1 MADIIQLLPDA
12 IANQIAAGEV
22 IQRPASVVKELMENS
37 VDAGSTHI
45 KLAIKNAGKSLI
57 QVIDN
62 GSGMSATDARMCF
75 EKHATSKIKNI
86 DDLFAIVTKGFRGE
100 AMASIAAV
108 AQVELKTRQ
117 AEESLGSL
125 IQIEGSKI
133 IKQEPCQ
140 APAGTST
147 AVKNLF
153 FNIPARRNFLK
164 SDNVEVKH
172 IIEEFYRIALPH
184 PNVAFSLFID
194 DEEIYH
200 LKEGNLRQR
209 IVAILGDNYNERL
222 VPITEETD
230 AVKISGFIG
239 KPEYA
244 KKTRGEQYIFVN
256 NRFIKSNY
264 LNHAIYKAYEDIV
277 AKDKYPLFVLFM
289 DINPAKIDINV
300 HPSKHEIKFDEEHLI
315 YTFVNAAA
323 RHGLS
328 QYSVRPTLDFDQEDA
343 FKQMGS
349 FTQKD
354 KDYNPATSP
363 MNMGKT
369 DFPFSAKKKEQD
381 ANLGNWQDLYAIN
394 KSEQAQNL
402 VQKISKINNELPLEE
417 NKNEEARHQTKPY
430 QIHHKYIVSPIK
442 SGFILFHQ
450 NAMHQRIL
458 FEKYLHMLHTEKSA
472 SQQQLFPQTIAL
484 SASDAAIMKEILADI
499 NALGFE
505 ISYFGNNSF
514 VIHSYPA
521 DINFTNET
529 QIIEDF
535 IEQYKNSAGLDK
547 FSKREKVAQSLA
559 YSAAIKEGKT
569 LSEQEMQNLIDQ
581 LFACENPYKTPSGK
595 KTFVKYTLEEINKQF
610 LD

>member
-37 VDAGSTHI
+37 VDAGSTHV
-45 KLAIKNAGKSLI
+45 KLIIKNAGKSLI

-86 DDLFAIVTKGFRGE
+86 EDLFAIVTKGFRGE

-117 AEESLGSL
+117 AEESLGTS

-133 IKQEPCQ
+133 LNQEPCQ
-140 APAGTST
+140 TQIGTST

-172 IIEEFYRIALPH
+172 IIEEFYRIAIPH
-184 PNVAFSLFID
+184 PGVAFSLFID

-209 IVAILGDNYNERL
+209 IVAILGDSYNERL
-222 VPITEETD
+222 VPIAEETD

-277 AKDKYPLFVLFM
+277 AKDRYPLFVLFM
-289 DINPAKIDINV
+289 DIDPAKIDINV

-343 FKQMGS
+343 FNQMGS
-349 FTQKD
+349 FSQKD

-363 MNMGKT
+363 MNLGKT
-369 DFPFSAKKKEQD
+369 DFPFSAKKKEQES
-381 ANLGNWQDLYAIN
+381 NLENWQDLYAIN
-394 KSEQAQNL
+394 KSEQAQSL
-402 VQKISKINNELPLEE
+402 VQKISKLTNELPIETDKNIEE
-417 NKNEEARHQTKPY
+417 KSATRPY
-430 QIHHKYIVSPIK
+430 QIHNKYIISPIK

-458 FEKYLHMLHTEKSA
+458 FERYLYILNTEKAA
-472 SQQQLFPQTIAL
+472 SQQQLFPQTITL
-484 SASDAAIMKEILADI
+484 NASDAVIMKEILDDI
-499 NALGFE
+499 NNLGFE
-505 ISYFGNNSF
+505 ISDFGNNSF

-521 DINFTNET
+521 DISYSNET

-535 IEQYKNSAGLDK
+535 IEQFKNSAGLTK

-559 YSAAIKEGKT
+559 YSAAIKEGKK

-581 LFACENPYKTPSGK
+581 LFACENPYKTPSGR
-595 KTFVKYTLEEINKQF
+595 KTFVKYTLEDIDKQF

>member
-37 VDAGSTHI
+37 VDAGSTHV
-45 KLAIKNAGKSLI
+45 KLIIKNAGKSLV

-108 AQVELKTRQ
+108 GQVELKTRQ
-117 AEESLGSL
+117 TNESLGTS
-125 IQIEGSKI
+125 IQIEASKI
-133 IKQEPCQ
+133 LNQEPCQ
-140 APAGTST
+140 TQVGTST

-164 SDNVEVKH
+164 SDHVEVKH
-172 IIEEFYRIALPH
+172 IIDEFYRIAIPH

-209 IVAILGDNYNERL
+209 VVAVLGDNYNERL
-222 VPITEETD
+222 VPISEETD

-277 AKDKYPLFVLFM
+277 AKDRYPLFVLFM
-289 DINPAKIDINV
+289 EIDPAKIDINV
-300 HPSKHEIKFDEEHLI
+300 HPSKHEIKFEEEHLI

-328 QYSVRPTLDFDQEDA
+328 QFSVRPTLDFDQEDA
-343 FKQMGS
+343 FNQMGS
-349 FTQKD
+349 FSQKD
-354 KDYNPATSP
+354 KDYNPAISP
-363 MNMGKT
+363 MNLGKT
-369 DFPFSAKKKEQD
+369 DFPFSAKKKEQES
-381 ANLGNWQDLYAIN
+381 NLQNWQDLYEIN
-394 KSEQAQNL
+394 KSEQAQSL
-402 VQKISKINNELPLEE
+402 VQKISKLSAELPIEE
-417 NKNEEARHQTKPY
+417 NSSTTKPY
-430 QIHHKYIVSPIK
+430 QIHNKYIVSPIK
-442 SGFILFHQ
+442 SGYILFHQ

-458 FEKYLHMLHTEKSA
+458 FEKYLHSLNSEKA
-472 SQQQLFPQTIAL
+472 YSQQQLFPQTISL
-484 SASDAAIMKEILADI
+484 NASDAAIMKEILEDI
-499 NALGFE
+499 NSLGFE
-505 ISYFGNNSF
+505 IRDFGNNSF

-521 DINFTNET
+521 DISYSNET

-535 IEQYKNSAGLDK
+535 IEQFKNSVGLNK

-559 YSAAIKEGKT
+559 YSAAIKEGKK
-569 LSEQEMQNLIDQ
+569 LNEQEMQNLIDQ
-581 LFACENPYKTPSGK
+581 LFACENPYKTPSGR
-595 KTFVKYTLEEINKQF
+595 KTFVKYNLEDIDKQF